1 MMAHMPL
8 KDRWKISL
16 RNQGPVTFGGFGSAK
31 SRRRVGKIR
40 RPAAAFPGNPPPP
53 PALNFMPRFYVHI
66 KEHAHLIRDEEGIDL
81 PTAEDARAEA
91 LRAARELWSDAIN
104 GGTDL
109 DVEGFVI
116 ADETGREL
124 ASVAVDE
131 VLPKRARYQH

>member
-1 MMAHMPL
+1 
-8 KDRWKISL
+8 
-16 RNQGPVTFGGFGSAK
+16 
-31 SRRRVGKIR
+31 
-40 RPAAAFPGNPPPP
+40 
-53 PALNFMPRFYVHI
+53 MPRFYVHI

-91 LRAARELWSDAIN
+91 LRAARELWSDAIR

-131 VLPKRARYQH
+131 VLPSRMRYKH